1 MSFVRLDPRDVVV
14 SADTVTAPVWS
25 TGQPTLTTFHTS
37 SAQQIQS
44 TADFYAEVFATSSDA
59 APVQF
64 SIAYAD
70 EIGSGSAPFNTAVVG
85 TSPSSVVFGQ
95 AKNLI
100 LGEEDETFDFGTV
113 TSDNFYVVTLNRS
126 QYKEKLMPATFN
138 ITLTS
143 GSNTI
148 HLTDNS
154 KDLSTTSFTEA
165 GRVYQVVSGSDGAA
179 YSGTGYT
186 TDSGSY
192 GWFLPD
198 VGMILFNAK
207 ALDLAGGDGGINLVT
222 DRSTNDANAN
232 NQIKLFKAIKAG
244 GSFSLNS
251 EETITSNYVF
261 ARARSDEFNYSSNP
275 SMINSSTGDLRHT
288 DLINSPRTYV
298 TTVGLYNNNNDLL
311 AVAKLSKPLQKDFTK
326 EALIRIKLDY

>member
-25 TGQPTLTTFHTS
+25 TNAPTLTTFYS
-37 SAQQIQS
+37 SSTQQVNAS
-44 TADFYAEVFATSSDA
+44 ANFYLDVFATSSDA
-59 APVQF
+59 APTQF

-70 EIGSGSAPFNTAVVG
+70 DLGSGSAPFNPGVPGVSP
-85 TSPSSVVFGQ
+85 TSAIFGQ

-100 LGEEDETFDFGTV
+100 LGEESEDFTFGTV
-113 TSDNFYVVTLNRS
+113 TSDYLYVVTLNRS

-138 ITLTS
+138 ITLTN
-143 GSNTI
+143 GSDSVQ
-148 HLTDNS
+148 LTDNS
-154 KDLSTTSFTEA
+154 KDLTTTTFTEA
-165 GRVYQVVSGSDGAA
+165 GRVYQIVSGSDGAS
-179 YSGTGYT
+179 YNGTGT
-186 TDSGSY
+186 TVSGSY

-198 VGMILFNAK
+198 VGMILFNGK
-207 ALDLAGGDGGINLVT
+207 ALDLSGANGGIALVT
-222 DRSTNDANAN
+222 DRATNNSNAN
-232 NQIKLFKAIKAG
+232 NQALLFDAIVDGA
-244 GSFSLNS
+244 SFSLNS

-261 ARARSDEFNYSSNP
+261 ARARSDEFNYSANP